1 MGNNFV
7 KGAAFGAAAALFL
20 NYLLNTDEGK
30 ETCQKV
36 KDKVKNAVDD
46 LASTIEN
53 GFEDF
58 NKKEQQPESSQAI
71 VPTEQNTDGAE

>member
-7 KGAAFGAAAALFL
+7 KGAASGAAAALFL

-58 NKKEQQPESSQAI
+58 NKKEQQPENSQAI